1 MYYFSDTPYRRFSEI
16 REAALKGD
24 IRLSYNRAT
33 AIRVAS
39 GRRKSFALMYLYIP
53 AITAVVLYVLTEDFQ
68 HFRFTD
74 IVPHRQHVAVG
85 IAMASDAHVE
95 IIAGKSRLLSTR
107 ADICT
112 HVGLVGRLVL

>member
-39 GRRKSFALMYLYIP
+39 GRRKSFALMYL
-53 AITAVVLYVLTEDFQ
+53 
-68 HFRFTD
+68 
-74 IVPHRQHVAVG
+74 
-85 IAMASDAHVE
+85 
-95 IIAGKSRLLSTR
+95 
-107 ADICT
+107 
-112 HVGLVGRLVL
+112 